1 MDGLFYIYI
10 CRKSCNVC
18 LKRPKIN
25 EKEARIGPF
34 LKKNHSSFS
43 QSANQIRFICFKYRK
58 DLSQFQCI
66 IFMPNFRGGGLRMLN
81 IALTHSQCDIICQ
94 NFATVVKFT
103 SLCAIFWWFIQYT
116 YLENFELTL
125 PIFMLLEKFSLL
137 QIANYWKI
145 T

>member
-1 MDGLFYIYI
+1 MAVPSDSLSMRLALVQWLWEETDVPKVVGSNPCTMDGLFYIYI

-103 SLCAIFWWFIQYT
+103 SLCAIF
-116 YLENFELTL
+116 
-125 PIFMLLEKFSLL
+125 
-137 QIANYWKI
+137 
-145 T
+145 